1 MGRVHAEAGLGVGIR
16 CHQIPG
22 VVHLPV
28 DEVGDVPAE
37 ARPATLPSRAALGQV
52 VCLQGALSGDPLL
65 HVSFTPAGKGGSS
78 SPLGSSHGE
87 AGL

>member
-1 MGRVHAEAGLGVGIR
+1 MHAEAGLGVGIR

-52 VCLQGALSGDPLL
+52 VWVGSGPTVHAVTHDKTRRPALVMGWWED
-65 HVSFTPAGKGGSS
+65 
-78 SPLGSSHGE
+78 
-87 AGL
+87 